1 MKTAEKVLPS
11 VEVNQEKDMRRTLAS
26 VSVFALLTGIPLFMT
41 DKYFNITLSKFLYFA
56 FISALSFAL
65 SYTFRP
71 ENEIKVK
78 STENRKMDIA
88 VIGFLASSV
97 ISTVFSAY
105 PGDALF
111 GSSGRC
117 MGLCFVLVVA
127 GLYRTLSRHY
137 EIKRAELYGWIGA
150 FSIVGFVAFL
160 QFFGVNVFGLYN
172 NISEATKAAYYS
184 TIGNINVVSSYI
196 CLCLP
201 FVMYG
206 FCSVKGAFKRAVLF
220 ALCFFGFC
228 FMVITNSDSGYIG
241 MTAAFS
247 AVAFLASKRPAD
259 FYKLTLLVS
268 AFLFSLRFVR
278 LVNLSTLWQ
287 TKELSPMAVMLG
299 ESDTV
304 LILAAVFAVLTL
316 FFAAVKF
323 SHRLM
328 PLVRVVAVVLP
339 LMCLA
344 MFVAAVIY
352 FTVSDTQSDLG
363 MLERYLRFND
373 KWATGRGH
381 IWRMTMESFSD
392 MPFIKK
398 LIGCGPDTLLL
409 LLSEK
414 YEAEMLKSGA
424 LTDNAHNEFMNYLVN
439 NGIIGLCFYVGII
452 VTALR
457 NCVRKLSSGW
467 FFGGL
472 FAAILSYAC
481 QSVVNI
487 TQPLTTPFFFILM
500 FMTCCSV
507 ARAEKKPDKEEIQQ

>member
-1 MKTAEKVLPS
+1 METAEKVLPL
-11 VEVNQEKDMRRTLAS
+11 VEAEQEKDMRKTLAT
-26 VSVFALLTGIPLFMT
+26 VSAFALLTGIPLFMT

-56 FISALSFAL
+56 IISAMTFAL
-65 SYTFRP
+65 SYTFKP

-78 STENRKMDIA
+78 NAANRPMDIA
-88 VIGFLASSV
+88 VIGFLLSSV
-97 ISTVFSAY
+97 ISTLFSSY
-105 PGDALF
+105 PGDAFL

-117 MGLCFVLVVA
+117 MGLCFVIIVA

-137 EIKRAELYGWIGA
+137 EIKKVELYGYIGA
-150 FSIVGFVAFL
+150 FAVVAFVAFL

-201 FVMYG
+201 FVMFA
-206 FCSVKGAFKRAVLF
+206 FCNVKGAVKRLVLF

-228 FMVITNSDSGYIG
+228 FMVISNSDSGYIG
-241 MTAAFS
+241 MVAAFS
-247 AVAFLASKRPAD
+247 AVAFLLSKRPSD
-259 FYKLTLLVS
+259 FYKLPLLIS

-278 LVNLSTLWQ
+278 LINLSTLWT
-287 TKELSPMAVMLG
+287 TKELSPLAVMLG
-299 ESDTV
+299 ESDAV
-304 LILAAVFAVLTL
+304 LILAAVFAAAAVL
-316 FFAAVKF
+316 FAFVKF

-328 PLVRVVAVVLP
+328 PLVRVTAVAVP
-339 LMCLA
+339 LLCFGLYA
-344 MFVAAVIY
+344 AAVLY
-352 FTVSDTQSDLG
+352 FTLNDTQTELG
-363 MLERYLRFND
+363 MLEGYLRFND

-381 IWRMTMESFSD
+381 IWRMTMESFGD

-424 LTDNAHNEFMNYLVN
+424 MTDNAHNEFMNYLVN
-439 NGIIGLCFYVGII
+439 NGIIGLCFYIGII
-452 VTALR
+452 VTALK
-457 NCVRKLSSGW
+457 NCVSKLSSSW
-467 FFGGL
+467 IFGGL

-507 ARAEKKPDKEEIQQ
+507 ASADKKPAAEENQ